1 MSSGMGLGPR
11 VMMTQNAL
19 EKSGLL
25 QQGSRSG
32 ERFLFK
38 LPPNGNVAKVRA
50 RLEQVLPDAQV
61 TDFRESNPALTD
73 GLKRSTGLLSLI
85 CLVAMVLGAIGVAMA
100 MRAHLQQRVDVLA
113 IMKSIGARS
122 SDILRIYLLQTV
134 LLGLV
139 GGLIGVA
146 FGLGVE
152 YVFPSLLG
160 SLLPLRPP
168 LALAVK
174 PVAAALATGV
184 LTTVLFCLPPL
195 LDVRRVRPIAV
206 LRKMV
211 ETNEGSVA
219 PWSSSSPPGRIQ
231 RMLLGA
237 ELLI

>member
-38 LPPNGNVAKVRA
+38 LSPNSGSIATVRA

-100 MRAHLQQRVDVLA
+100 MRAHLQQRVEVLA

-134 LLGLV
+134 LLGIV
-139 GGLIGVA
+139 GGLVGVF
-146 FGLGVE
+146 FGLAVE
-152 YVFPSLLG
+152 WVFPSLLG
-160 SLLPLRPP
+160 RLLPMQAHFHFPP
-168 LALAVK
+168 RSALAG
-174 PVAAALATGV
+174 LGTGV

-195 LDVRRVRPIAV
+195 LDIRKVRPNLV
-206 LRKMV
+206 LRRMV
-211 ETNEGSVA
+211 EEPAGD
-219 PWSSSSPPGRIQ
+219 PGPV
-231 RMLLGA
+231 
-237 ELLI
+237 